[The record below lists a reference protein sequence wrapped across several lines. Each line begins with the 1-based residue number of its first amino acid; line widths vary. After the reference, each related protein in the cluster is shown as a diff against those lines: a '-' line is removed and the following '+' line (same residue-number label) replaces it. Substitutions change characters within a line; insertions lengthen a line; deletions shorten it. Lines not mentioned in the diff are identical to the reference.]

1 MHVFNIMVED
11 KYAYYASQAV
21 YGSGVHHDRL
31 VTAGYDIDEG
41 LSDYKTKTYVKDG
54 VALVAYKGT
63 DPTNIVDLDADA
75 AIAIGT
81 QRYNPEFKKA
91 VELGKRAREK
101 YGVVYTTGH
110 SLGGTKAIES
120 ANAIGGKAIVFNP
133 GTGLF
138 KLDAGDHRVYVNR
151 MDPISAR
158 VKGSNIDYGA
168 GGHSLD
174 NFENRLADVVPKVSS
189 GIRPQASGVRRG
201 VGKRRGWRI

>member
-31 VTAGYDIDEG
+31 VTAGYDIDEE

-54 VALVAYKGT
+54 VALVSYKGT
-63 DPTNIVDLDADA
+63 DPTNIVDLDADVT
-75 AIAIGT
+75 IAIGT

-91 VELGKRAREK
+91 VSLAQRAKEK
-101 YGVVYTTGH
+101 YGTVYTTGH

-120 ANAIGGKAIVFNP
+120 ANAIGGKAVVFNP

-138 KLDAGDHRVYVNR
+138 KLDTGDHRVYVKNQ
-151 MDPISAR
+151 DPISVR
-158 VKGSNIDYGA
+158 VKGSNIDWSN
-168 GGHSLD
+168 GGHSLSGYED
-174 NFENRLADVVPKVSS
+174 RFNPMPKISS
-189 GIRPQASGVRRG
+189 GVRPQASGVRRG
-201 VGKRRGWRI
+201 VGKRRGWRV

>member
-1 MHVFNIMVED
+1 MLINCKMVLED

-21 YGSGVHHDRL
+21 YGSGVHHDKL
-31 VTAGYDIDEG
+31 VTAGYDVDEE
-41 LSDYKTKTYVKDG
+41 LSDYKTKTYVKNG
-54 VALVAYKGT
+54 TALVAYKGT

-91 VELGKRAREK
+91 VELGKRAKEK

-120 ANAIGGKAIVFNP
+120 ANAISGKAVVFNP

-138 KLDAGDHRVYVNR
+138 NLDVGEHKTYVKKQ
-151 MDPISAR
+151 DPISVR
-158 VKGSNIDYGA
+158 VKGSNIHWSS
-168 GGHSLD
+168 GGHSLTGYEEMF
-174 NFENRLADVVPKVSS
+174 NPREKISS
-189 GIRPQASGVRRG
+189 GIRHRASGAR